1 MKTYCPPATEQELL
15 MPEILL
21 QSSDGQAS
29 LAAEDFVQNESLI
42 DFDY

>member
-21 QSSDGQAS
+21 QSSAQQAN
-29 LAAEDFVQNESLI
+29 LVAEDFVENGDQI